1 MTSGTGPP
9 RLVQAAPASL
19 VGPILNGVFPIE
31 VVDGRDKPGRDE
43 ESFQGE
49 RRIDHDAL
57 RMAVSNGASRH
68 FVLPG
73 LVAGIHDFVRTRIN
87 APRSLAA
94 IPSP

>member
-1 MTSGTGPP
+1 QIQSLSALMGRPDDVLLHGVEHPTGRMTSGTGPP

-57 RMAVSNGASRH
+57 RMA
-68 FVLPG
+68 
-73 LVAGIHDFVRTRIN
+73 
-87 APRSLAA
+87 
-94 IPSP
+94 